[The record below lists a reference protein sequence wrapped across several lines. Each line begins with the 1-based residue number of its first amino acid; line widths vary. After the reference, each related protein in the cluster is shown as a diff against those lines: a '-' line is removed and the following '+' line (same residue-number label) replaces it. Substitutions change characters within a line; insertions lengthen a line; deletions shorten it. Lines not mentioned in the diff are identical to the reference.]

1 MLGQKRLEDHIS
13 AQALYQLGE
22 LRCTRMFT
30 RVLWF
35 CLLLLSLKNE
45 AWNHKRFCK
54 KQKMFYTSFRPCK
67 PITTAFCFLA
77 SEFKWSWGGKM
88 EYPIISKDAHY
99 LACSWRQPYKKRNIP
114 GIQKR
119 ESIVTKG
126 NVHFQTVQSVLA
138 CI

>member
-1 MLGQKRLEDHIS
+1 MLGQKRLEDRIS
-13 AQALYQLGE
+13 AKALYQLGE
-22 LRCTRMFT
+22 LHCTRMFT

-54 KQKMFYTSFRPCK
+54 KQKMFCTSFRPCK